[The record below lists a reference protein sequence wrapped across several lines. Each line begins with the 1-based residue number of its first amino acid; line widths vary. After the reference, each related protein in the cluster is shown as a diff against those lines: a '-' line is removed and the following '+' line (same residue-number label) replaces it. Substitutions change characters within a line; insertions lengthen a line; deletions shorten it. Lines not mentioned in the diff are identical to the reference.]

1 MILAALV
8 VTLALVYAFGFAAKR
23 PSDPTIG
30 ARTQLVVKSL
40 RHCQDTAWELRKTY
54 NTTQQLVRP
63 TLGSLVVI
71 EMRICRID
79 RKLIATYNTSHFA
92 DQAVAAETAVDA
104 YGAFMAK
111 LHAYIITPK
120 GSGIVAARSALQRA
134 NSETTDAIAEIN
146 RQRRHYGF
154 GNI

>member
-1 MILAALV
+1 MRTADNLQAVSPRNTQQRVRQAGCHPENFQRRHDVLLLDQRFWIIA
-8 VTLALVYAFGFAAKR
+8 LAL
-23 PSDPTIG
+23 G
-30 ARTQLVVKSL
+30 APLL
-40 RHCQDTAWELRKTY
+40 
-54 NTTQQLVRP
+54 
-63 TLGSLVVI
+63 
-71 EMRICRID
+71 
-79 RKLIATYNTSHFA
+79 
-92 DQAVAAETAVDA
+92 VAAETAVDA